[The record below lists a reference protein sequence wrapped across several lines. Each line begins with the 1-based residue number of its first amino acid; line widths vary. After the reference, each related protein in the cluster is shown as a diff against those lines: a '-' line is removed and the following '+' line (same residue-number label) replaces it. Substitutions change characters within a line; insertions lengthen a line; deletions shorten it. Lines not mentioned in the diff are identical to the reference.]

1 MSASTVEL
9 VRSVA
14 AHGLAGSAAVW
25 PDRPLEAAQWSE
37 LILMVER
44 DRLGGLLLQAVTDG
58 VLLVTDEQLDRASAL
73 HVKACCHVLR
83 LESEAVA
90 VLGLLT
96 SAGIESKVLKGSAVA
111 HLDYPDP
118 SLRVFADVDLLV
130 RSEDV
135 DGAIRVLTASGCAR
149 HGVEPRRGF
158 DRQFGKGATFTSSS
172 GYEIDLH
179 RTFVMGPYGLRIDLA
194 DLWAQPTY
202 FDLGGLQ
209 AGALDPECRFL
220 HACFHTALGD
230 RPPRLV
236 AQRDLAQMLLHG
248 NLDLERVGA
257 LMHTWKAEPVVARA
271 VRVTWDNLRIGHVTA
286 LSAWASEYVPRARDT
301 RELAAYGDE
310 AGSSYTALSIAALAA
325 LPSLRAKA
333 VFALSLAAPRRGF
346 VPEQGTGTGRHRWR
360 RAARA
365 LLRQG
370 ATS

>member
-1 MSASTVEL
+1 MRASTVEL

-25 PDRPLEAAQWSE
+25 PDQPLEAARWSA
-37 LILMVER
+37 LVAAADL
-44 DRLGGLLLQAVTDG
+44 DRLSGLLLQAVTDE
-58 VLLVTDEQLDRASAL
+58 VLIVTDDQFEQASAR
-73 HVKACCHVLR
+73 HVSASCHVLR
-83 LESEAVA
+83 LESQAVA
-90 VLGLLT
+90 VLEVLT

-135 DGAIRVLTASGCAR
+135 DGAIRVLTASGCVR
-149 HGVEPRRGF
+149 HGVQPRRGF
-158 DRQFGKGATFTSSS
+158 DRRFGKGATFTSSS

-194 DLWAQPTY
+194 DLWARPTH
-202 FDLGGLQ
+202 FNLGGLQ

-248 NLDLERVGA
+248 NLELERVGA
-257 LMHTWKAEPVVARA
+257 LMRTWKAEPVVAQA

-286 LSAWASEYVPRARDT
+286 LSAWASRYVPKPKDT

-310 AGSSYTALSIAALAA
+310 AGSSYTALSVAALAA
-325 LPSLRAKA
+325 LPTLRAKA

-346 VPEQGTGTGRHRWR
+346 VPDQGTGSGHHRWH

-365 LLRQG
+365 LLRRG
-370 ATS
+370 AAT